1 MYKGFLRTPGLRR
14 GVAFHVFYCHDHPF
28 NPKTQS
34 VMKHF
39 LPYRQAL
46 LLAIATMISSPNLTA
61 ETVEVKT
68 PGTLRQIMYQL
79 DSPDISSLTISG
91 ALNSA
96 DLKYIADAQG
106 DIANLKSID
115 LSNITLVPGGDA
127 YATTRYG
134 VAQIGAVTVHFYIS
148 DSEDHS
154 YGGYSEWLGTFQ
166 SNENYYGDHLAG
178 LFVNH
183 KNLEY
188 VKMPTY
194 LKSIA
199 PYTFHGCT
207 SLKKVDFPSSIKEV
221 SENAFS
227 ESGIETLTLPDGV
240 KTIAPQ
246 AFRSAK
252 LKNITLPE
260 SVDSIGYDAFY
271 NTQLSTIDLSHVKKI
286 GSYAFA
292 GSTVSGKIDISEV
305 DSIPAY
311 LFQRTNIT
319 EVLFS
324 GQLTTIGE
332 SAFENCNYLTSVPVV
347 PSTLENV
354 GKNAFKATPWLTSND
369 REDRVVYLNNIAY
382 QFRPQTASSVLS
394 FREGTAKISSCFVQG
409 NDDTVRE
416 IVFPQSVTSIG
427 EEAFW
432 HMTSLKRVQWSENIK
447 AIGVRAFYGCN
458 SLGFDKLP
466 DSIERIGQ
474 GAFSYCNNIF
484 SLTLPKNLKWIDSYA
499 FEGCSSITSCT
510 LRSPNL
516 SVARYVFCKNYGYNA
531 TLTDVIIGSEV
542 EAVPDEFVYECYG
555 INTVTF
561 EDRPDEKPID
571 LGECC
576 FNLYPKTI
584 INCPKNMV
592 NIGVGAF
599 YAAIFPGEIPLE
611 GTKHIAASA
620 FRKIR
625 GVTHL
630 VIPESVEKIDEWA
643 FSEIDDMTTV
653 ELRAP
658 NLIADRAFGE
668 LSSRPLFPNYTIEKV
683 IIGNNVEYLN
693 RLIFNE
699 CLGLREIEFEAR
711 DVESYAPLQIG
722 PYAFG
727 AAYYCYEYQY
737 EHNQIYDITIP
748 YGTTKCCGSA
758 FGYWIKTL
766 TIPATLEEFTGGG
779 PLEDLTE
786 IHCYATV
793 PPKGFDYLKL
803 RKMYKDYKKVDVY
816 VPEKSVETYRSDEAW
831 GRCNIIGIPSQDE
844 LPSLNID
851 LESITDVYNLTGIRM
866 PANSL
871 ESLPQGIYVIRYS
884 SGKVRKIYKN

>member
-1 MYKGFLRTPGLRR
+1 
-14 GVAFHVFYCHDHPF
+14 
-28 NPKTQS
+28 
-34 VMKHF
+34 MKNF
-39 LPYRQAL
+39 PPYRQAL

-148 DSEDHS
+148 DNEDHS
-154 YGGYSEWLGTFQ
+154 YGGYTEWLGTFQ

-194 LKSIA
+194 LKAIA

-207 SLKKVDFPSSIKEV
+207 SLKKVDFPTSIKEV

-227 ESGIETLTLPDGV
+227 ESGIETLTIPDGV

-252 LKNITLPE
+252 LKNIVLPA
-260 SVDSIGYDAFY
+260 SLDSIGYNAFS

-292 GSTVSGKIDISEV
+292 GSTVSGKIDIPEV

-311 LFQRTNIT
+311 LFQHTRIS
-319 EVLFS
+319 EVVFS
-324 GQLTTIGE
+324 DRLTTIGE
-332 SAFENCNYLTSVPVV
+332 SAFENCKYLTSVPII
-347 PSTLENV
+347 PTTLENV
-354 GKNAFKATPWLTSND
+354 GKNAFKATPWLTSNNG
-369 REDRVVYLNNIAY
+369 EDGVVYLNNIAY

-409 NDDTVRE
+409 DADMVRE
-416 IVFPQSVTSIG
+416 IVFPQSVTTIE

-447 AIGVRAFYGCN
+447 AIGARAFYDCN

-466 DSIERIGQ
+466 DSIERIEQ
-474 GAFSYCNNIF
+474 SAFSYCNNIF
-484 SLTLPKNLKWIDSYA
+484 SLTLPQNLKWIGSNA
-499 FEGCSSITSCT
+499 FMGCSSITTCT

-516 SVARYVFCKNYGYNA
+516 SVARYVFCKDYGYN
-531 TLTDVIIGSEV
+531 TSLTDVIIGSEV

-561 EDRPDEKPID
+561 ENRPNEKPID
-571 LGECC
+571 LGDYC

-592 NIGVGAF
+592 NIGIGAF

-620 FRKIR
+620 FRKIS

-630 VIPESVEKIDEWA
+630 VIPESVEKIGTWA
-643 FSEIDDMTTV
+643 FSEIEGLTTV

-658 NLIADRAFGE
+658 NLTSSHTFGE
-668 LSSRPLFPNYTIEKV
+668 MSDNPSFPNYAINKV

-693 RLIFNE
+693 SLTFNE
-699 CLGLREIEFEAR
+699 CVGLREIEFEAR
-711 DVESYAPLQIG
+711 DVDSYIPLQIG
-722 PYAFG
+722 SKVFG
-727 AAYYCYEYQY
+727 AEYYNPAYKY

-748 YGTTKCCGSA
+748 YGTTKCSGDA
-758 FGYWIKTL
+758 FGHWIKSM

-803 RKMYKDYKKVDVY
+803 RKMYKDYKEVDVY
-816 VPEKSVETYRSDEAW
+816 VPEKSVETYRADEAW

-844 LPSLNID
+844 LPSLSID
-851 LESITDVYNLTGIRM
+851 TDSITGIYNLSGIKLS
-866 PANSL
+866 PNSL
-871 ESLPQGIYVIRYS
+871 ESLPQGIYILRYS
-884 SGKVRKIYKN
+884 SGKERKMYKR